1 MTITEPQ
8 LREREFKEF
17 QRMIFDLSGISLAD
31 TKQVMVQG
39 RLAKRLRL
47 LNLNSYA
54 DYLAYLTSGS
64 NREETVNFINALT
77 TNKTEFFRESHHFDF
92 LMKSVFPGIER
103 RAREGGERKLR
114 IWSSAS
120 STGEEPYS
128 IAMCAYEYFGSLG
141 WDIKILATDIDTN
154 VLEKA
159 SSGVYCA
166 ETTAGI
172 PPHLRPKYIER
183 ISDGSQ
189 TNMKVKDHIRSL
201 IQFHRMN
208 LNGDQWPFKGQF
220 DVIFCRN
227 VMIYFN
233 VDSQK
238 KLIDRFAKYLKND
251 GYLII
256 GHSESLF
263 GISDRFKLLGDTI
276 YCFSDKS
283 NSNTSDTNRLKN
295 LGSTATSATSAT
307 RTLHSMATSLE
318 PSRAIPQPVLRS
330 TSRVTGTRALAKH
343 RCTMDSL
350 AGDGIDRKPIIV
362 GEYYA
367 SSSPVWISTVLG
379 SCVSVCLYDEV
390 ANVGGMNHF
399 MLPDSHGDTRAAAS
413 FGVHAMEMLINI
425 IMNLGGDRRRLK
437 AKVFGG
443 AAVVGTNMT
452 GVGPKNV
459 DFAKDFLRVEG
470 IPISA
475 SHTGGVSGMRVM
487 FNPYT
492 AKVFLRELDPAT
504 SIDVEKN
511 QSLES
516 KRVQQDQAGH
526 HDVTLF

>member
-8 LREREFKEF
+8 LRDREFKEF
-17 QRMIFDLSGISLAD
+17 QRLIFELSGIALAD
-31 TKQVMVQG
+31 SKQVMVQG

-54 DYLAYLTSGS
+54 DYLNYLTTGS
-64 NREETVNFINALT
+64 HSDEVVNFINALT

-92 LMKSVFPGIER
+92 LMKTVFPGIER
-103 RAREGGERKLR
+103 KARESGERKLR

-128 IAMCAYEYFGSLG
+128 IAMCAYEYFGASG
-141 WDIKILATDIDTN
+141 WDIKILATDIDTS

-159 SSGVYCA
+159 SSGIYCP
-166 ETTAGI
+166 ETVQSI
-172 PPHLRPKYIER
+172 PANLRAKYIH
-183 ISDGSQ
+183 
-189 TNMKVKDHIRSL
+189 KVSGGPQSNWQVSENVRSL
-201 IQFHRMN
+201 IHFHRMN
-208 LNGDQWPFKGQF
+208 LNGDQWAFKGQF

-233 VDSQK
+233 VETQK
-238 KLIDRFAKYLKND
+238 TLIERFAKYLKGD

-276 YCFSDKS
+276 YSFTDKAASNKSSD
-283 NSNTSDTNRLKN
+283 
-295 LGSTATSATSAT
+295 GSRMRPAPISATSAAAS
-307 RTLHSMATSLE
+307 LAAT
-318 PSRAIPQPVLRS
+318 AKQTAPVRNKPNSVPRS
-330 TSRVTGTRALAKH
+330 ASRVTGTRAVAKH
-343 RCTMDSL
+343 RGSMDSL
-350 AGDGIDRKPIIV
+350 VDDGVERKPIIV

-390 ANVGGMNHF
+390 AKVGGMNHF
-399 MLPDSHGDTRAAAS
+399 MLPEARGDTRVAAS

-425 IMNLGGDRRRLK
+425 IMKLGGDRRRLK
-437 AKVFGG
+437 AKIFGG
-443 AAVVGTNMT
+443 AAVVGANMT

-459 DFAKDFLRVEG
+459 EFAEQFLRVEG
-470 IPISA
+470 IPVSA

-492 AKVFLRELDPAT
+492 AKVLVRELDQAT
-504 SIDVEKN
+504 SIDVEKT
-511 QSLES
+511 QSQES
-516 KRVQQDQAGH
+516 KRVVLNQAGH
-526 HDVTLF
+526 YDVTIF